1 VILHV
6 TRLDHVRAET
16 PLAVELLT
24 TLGVNSNLSSLRLIT
39 LISLHLCIVLLS
51 IGHLYRSGVEWEG
64 IAVLK

>member
-1 VILHV
+1 MVSYEAKLLHV
-6 TRLDHVRAET
+6 WTKT
-16 PLAVELLT
+16 PLRVELLT